1 MREVYE
7 RHLRARRTE
16 AAGLALCPVLDHYCP
31 LNTSGGGSVHKPAY
45 VSLVGPPWT
54 SSWAELLVQA
64 VRPGGPAYRET
75 GIDTGHSH
83 AFLFLREPPKVPLRG
98 QNESP
103 ILQMRKRMHR
113 RGKNMKI

>member
-1 MREVYE
+1 MKD
-7 RHLRARRTE
+7 HLRARRTE

-31 LNTSGGGSVHKPAY
+31 LNTSGGGSVHKSAY

-75 GIDTGHSH
+75 GIVLGHSH
-83 AFLFLREPPKVPLRG
+83 AFSFSHRNLPRFLCEV
-98 QNESP
+98 
-103 ILQMRKRMHR
+103 RMSLPFCR
-113 RGKNMKI
+113 

>member
-1 MREVYE
+1 MKDP
-7 RHLRARRTE
+7 LRARRTE

-31 LNTSGGGSVHKPAY
+31 LSTSGGGSVHKPTY
-45 VSLVGPPWT
+45 VSLVRLPWT

-64 VRPGGPAYRET
+64 VRLGGPACRET
-75 GIDTGHSH
+75 GIVLRHSH
-83 AFLFLREPPKVPLRG
+83 AFSFSHRNLPRYLRG

-103 ILQMRKRMHR
+103 ILQMRKLMHR